1 RQISVVGTDPFF
13 AVPLNRSS
21 AHFGQLIRSRS
32 FAHFLSTAV
41 PLTSFRLFAQRSGL
55 GHKLIHDS

>member
-1 RQISVVGTDPFF
+1 MKTSGGHRSLFCCS
-13 AVPLNRSS
+13 AHRSS

-41 PLTSFRLFAQRSGL
+41 PLTSFRSSAQVGGIGPL
-55 GHKLIHDS
+55 TNF